1 MPFSIT
7 WPTLKHFY
15 IEHTKLESLAPP
27 PMPENDTASLNTD
40 LAVRLARR
48 ERTITCIRDAELLA
62 SSHERTDWCQ
72 IAAAASL
79 HALPSAS

>member
-7 WPTLKHFY
+7 WPTLNHFY
-15 IEHTKLESLAPP
+15 IEHTELESRWHPP
-27 PMPENDTASLNTD
+27 KTTVDTASLNTD

-48 ERTITCIRDAELLA
+48 ERTITCITDAELLA

>member
-1 MPFSIT
+1 MLFSIT
-7 WPTLKHFY
+7 HGPPSTTLY
-15 IEHTKLESLAPP
+15 LTDTAGVALAP
-27 PMPENDTASLNTD
+27 PENDTASLNTD

-62 SSHERTDWCQ
+62 SSHERTDWYQ